1 MKWSW
6 DRFLVALV
14 ERAPGALFVHT
25 RMVLVALIAAII
37 ISVPIGILLTRP
49 RLKWLGGIVLNVLNL
64 LQTFPGLAIVALAMP
79 VLGMGFKPA
88 VFALIIQGLLPIA
101 RNTIAGLYGVDPD
114 IMEAARGMGMSERK
128 VLTEVEVPLAM
139 PVILAGI
146 RTSAVYVVS
155 VGTLAAFIGGGGLG
169 DLIVSGLNMFWSD
182 FIVVGAGLGALL
194 AIFFD
199 RILGVVE
206 RKYTP
211 LGYSSE

>member
-6 DRFLVALV
+6 DRFLTALL
-14 ERAPGALFVHT
+14 ERAPQALFTHT
-25 RMVLVALIAAII
+25 KMVLVALIVAIV

-49 RLKWLGGIVLNVLNL
+49 RLKWLGGIILNILNL

-79 VLGMGFKPA
+79 ILGLGFKPA
-88 VFALIIQGLLPIA
+88 VFALIVQGLLPIA

-114 IMEAARGMGMSERK
+114 IMDAARGMGMSARK
-128 VLTEVEVPLAM
+128 ILYEVEIPLAM

-155 VGTLAAFIGGGGLG
+155 VATLAAFIGGGGLG
-169 DLIVSGLNMFWSD
+169 DLIVAGLNMFWSD
-182 FIVVGAGLGALL
+182 FIFVGAGLGALL

-206 RKYTP
+206 KKYTP
-211 LGYSSE
+211 LGYSVE

>member
-1 MKWSW
+1 MRWSW
-6 DRFLVALV
+6 DRFLIAIL
-14 ERAPGALFVHT
+14 ERAPNALFAHT
-25 RMVLVALIAAII
+25 KMVLVALIAAII
-37 ISVPIGILLTRP
+37 ISIPIGILLTRP
-49 RLKWLGGIVLNVLNL
+49 RLKWLGGIILNILNL

-79 VLGMGFKPA
+79 ILGMGFKPA
-88 VFALIIQGLLPIA
+88 VFALIVQGLLPIA

-114 IMEAARGMGMSERK
+114 VMEAARGMGMTERK
-128 VLTEVEVPLAM
+128 ILHEVEIPLAM

-169 DLIVSGLNMFWSD
+169 DLIVAGLNMFWAD
-182 FIVVGAGLGALL
+182 FIVVGAGLGAFL

-211 LGYSSE
+211 LGYSAE

>member
-1 MKWSW
+1 MRWSW
-6 DRFLVALV
+6 DRFLVALL
-14 ERAPGALFVHT
+14 ERAPNALFTHT

-49 RLKWLGGIVLNVLNL
+49 RLRWLGGIILNILNL

-79 VLGMGFKPA
+79 ILGMGFKPA

-114 IMEAARGMGMSERK
+114 IMEAARGMGMTARK
-128 VLTEVEVPLAM
+128 VLYEVEIPLAM

-155 VGTLAAFIGGGGLG
+155 VATLAAFIGGGGLG
-169 DLIVSGLNMFWSD
+169 DLIVAGLNMFWAD
-182 FIVVGAGLGALL
+182 FIVVGAGLGAFL

-206 RKYTP
+206 SRYTP
-211 LGYSSE
+211 LGYSTE

>member
-6 DRFLVALV
+6 DRFLVAV
-14 ERAPGALFVHT
+14 MERAPQALFVHT
-25 RMVLVALIAAII
+25 RMVLVALIAAIV

-49 RLKWLGGIVLNVLNL
+49 RLKWLGGIILNILNL

-79 VLGMGFKPA
+79 ILGMGFKPA

-114 IMEAARGMGMSERK
+114 IMEAARGMGMAERK
-128 VLTEVEVPLAM
+128 ILYEVEIPLAM

-155 VGTLAAFIGGGGLG
+155 VATLAAYIGGGGLG
-169 DLIVSGLNMFWSD
+169 DLIVSGLNMFWPD

-206 RKYTP
+206 KKFTP
-211 LGYSSE
+211 LGYSTE

>member
-6 DRFLVALV
+6 DRFLAALV
-14 ERAPGALFVHT
+14 ERAPQALFVHT
-25 RMVLVALIAAII
+25 RMVLVALIVAII

-49 RLKWLGGIVLNVLNL
+49 RLKWLGGIILNILNL

-79 VLGMGFKPA
+79 ILGIGFKPA

-114 IMEAARGMGMSERK
+114 IMEAARGMGMSEKK
-128 VLTEVEVPLAM
+128 VLYEVEVPLAM

-169 DLIVSGLNMFWSD
+169 DLIVAGLNMFWSD

-206 RKYTP
+206 KKYTP
-211 LGYSSE
+211 LGYSAE